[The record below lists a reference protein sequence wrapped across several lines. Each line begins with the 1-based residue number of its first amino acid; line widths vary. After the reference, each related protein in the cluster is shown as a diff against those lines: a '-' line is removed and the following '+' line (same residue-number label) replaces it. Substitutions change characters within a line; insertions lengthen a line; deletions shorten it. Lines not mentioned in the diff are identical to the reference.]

1 MSSRE
6 SLKLFKLVLHQQ
18 TLKCLI
24 AAENLFTCW
33 IFVLFWISKPL
44 NKYTCHFH
52 STKFHLS
59 HENGALHVSKPIKS
73 SECQKH
79 YSLSASKAHRSNWKC
94 FNAIENKDG
103 EWKKTWRIEEDFIS
117 TVQVSLKM
125 SVRVTA
131 VNMFKLMHNAIF
143 MNNIW
148 NGWVLCI
155 SSS

>member
-79 YSLSASKAHRSNWKC
+79 YFLSASKAHRSNWKC

-103 EWKKTWRIEEDFIS
+103 EWKKNVENRRRFHI
-117 TVQVSLKM
+117 
-125 SVRVTA
+125 
-131 VNMFKLMHNAIF
+131 N
-143 MNNIW
+143 
-148 NGWVLCI
+148 C
-155 SSS
+155 SSIVENECSCYSREYV